1 MHLITKKF
9 ECAEEGRITNTQNPW
24 AGGGEQMN
32 KKLILSILALFLFV
46 IMLSGNVQGPT
57 SHHELK
63 ESMPI
68 FAFKLEIEGME
79 TAYFSEVS
87 GLGMEVEYVEYRDS
101 SGDNVVRK
109 IPGRLKY
116 VDITLKRGFVESTEY
131 FDWINSI
138 ARGEVERK
146 DGSITVI
153 NQRQEEVV
161 TYNFYEG
168 WPIRYYGPTTKET
181 GKGQGEIAMEELT
194 LAHEGLEMVVR

>member
-1 MHLITKKF
+1 MDKK
-9 ECAEEGRITNTQNPW
+9 
-24 AGGGEQMN
+24 MM
-32 KKLILSILALFLFV
+32 LSIMALFLFV

-57 SHHELK
+57 SHHGAE

-68 FAFKLEIEGME
+68 FAFKVEIQGME

-87 GLGMEVEYVEYRDS
+87 GLGMEVEYTEYRDS
-101 SGDNVVRK
+101 SDDNVVRK

-116 VDITLKRGFVESTEY
+116 TDITLKRGVVGTTEY

-161 TYNFYEG
+161 TYNFYRA
-168 WPIRYYGPTTKET
+168 WPVKWTGPKTEET
-181 GKGQGEIAMEELT
+181 GKGQGEVAMEEIT
-194 LAHEGLEMVVR
+194 LAHEGLEMVIR